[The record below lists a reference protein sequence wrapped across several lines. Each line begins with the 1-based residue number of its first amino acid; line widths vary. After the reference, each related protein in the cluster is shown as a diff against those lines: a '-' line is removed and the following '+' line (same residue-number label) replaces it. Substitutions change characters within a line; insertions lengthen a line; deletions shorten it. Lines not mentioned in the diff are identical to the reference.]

1 MKLRNA
7 MSMDQLQGRR
17 VFVYKNLHENCWS
30 VRDKESG
37 HVVAHADRVELSQV
51 QLKVGAAGRERVLRE
66 QSKNVHAGLEGNLQ
80 TLQLKGFPGQ
90 RYTHG
95 QATADAKAPELV
107 TYNPY
112 KYSSFVIK
120 ADETPVFQ
128 ANRAVLENDGRSVWI
143 TRD

>member
-1 MKLRNA
+1 
-7 MSMDQLQGRR
+7 MSMEQLQGRR

-66 QSKNVHAGLEGNLQ
+66 KSKNVHAGLEGNVQ
-80 TLQLKGFPGQ
+80 SLQLKGFPSQ
-90 RYTHG
+90 RYIHG
-95 QATADAKAPELV
+95 QPASSGKAPELV

-120 ADETPVFQ
+120 ADETPVYQ
-128 ANRAVLENDGRSVWI
+128 ANRAVLDSDGRSVWI

>member
-1 MKLRNA
+1 MKLRNP
-7 MSMDQLQGRR
+7 MSAEQLQGRR

-30 VRDKESG
+30 VRDKQTG

-51 QLKVGAAGRERVLRE
+51 QLKVGQAGRERVLRE

-80 TLQLKGFPGQ
+80 TLDFKGFPSQ
-90 RYTHG
+90 RYNHG
-95 QATADAKAPELV
+95 STGGPAPELV

-143 TRD
+143 TR

>member
-1 MKLRNA
+1 MKLRNP
-7 MSMDQLQGRR
+7 MSIDQLQGRR

-30 VRDKESG
+30 VRDKQSG
-37 HVVAHADRVELSQV
+37 HVVAHADRVELTQV

-80 TLQLKGFPGQ
+80 TLQLKGFPSQ

-95 QATADAKAPELV
+95 QATSEGKAPELV

-128 ANRAVLENDGRSVWI
+128 ANRAVLEDDGRSVWI

>member
-7 MSMDQLQGRR
+7 MSADQLQGRR

-80 TLQLKGFPGQ
+80 TLQLKGFPSQ

-95 QATADAKAPELV
+95 GSPADAKKAELV

-128 ANRAVLENDGRSVWI
+128 ADRAVLENDGRSVWI
-143 TRD
+143 TRA

>member
-7 MSMDQLQGRR
+7 MSADQLQGRR

-30 VRDKESG
+30 VRDKQSG
-37 HVVAHADRVELSQV
+37 HVVAHADRVELTQV

-80 TLQLKGFPGQ
+80 TLQLKGFPSQ

-95 QATADAKAPELV
+95 NSAPDAKSGELV

-128 ANRAVLENDGRSVWI
+128 AERAVLEDDGRSVWI
-143 TRD
+143 TRA

>member
-1 MKLRNA
+1 MKLRNP
-7 MSMDQLQGRR
+7 MSAEQLQGRR

-30 VRDKESG
+30 VRDKQTG

-51 QLKVGAAGRERVLRE
+51 QLKVGQAGRQRVLRE

-80 TLQLKGFPGQ
+80 TLDIKGFPGQ
-90 RYTHG
+90 RYNHG
-95 QATADAKAPELV
+95 SAGGPAPELV

-128 ANRAVLENDGRSVWI
+128 ATRAVLENDGRSVWI
-143 TRD
+143 TR

>member
-7 MSMDQLQGRR
+7 MPADQLQGRR

-30 VRDKESG
+30 VRDKETS
-37 HVVAHADRVELSQV
+37 HVVAHADRVELTDV

-66 QSKNVHAGLEGNLQ
+66 KSKNVHAGLEG
-80 TLQLKGFPGQ
+80 TLHTIQLKGFPSR

-95 QATADAKAPELV
+95 QAAPSGKVPELV

-112 KYSSFVIK
+112 KYSSFVLK
-120 ADETPVFQ
+120 GDETPVYR
-128 ANRAVLENDGRSVWI
+128 ADRAVLENDGRSVWI
-143 TRD
+143 LQD